1 MSQLAHF
8 DLSCPLR
15 LGGQIPRTT
24 LTLYPNLALRDLL
37 SLGQSRRSKSPRERR
52 PSANCS
58 H

>member
-24 LTLYPNLALRDLL
+24 LTLTRTWRY
-37 SLGQSRRSKSPRERR
+37 GI
-52 PSANCS
+52 C
-58 H
+58 